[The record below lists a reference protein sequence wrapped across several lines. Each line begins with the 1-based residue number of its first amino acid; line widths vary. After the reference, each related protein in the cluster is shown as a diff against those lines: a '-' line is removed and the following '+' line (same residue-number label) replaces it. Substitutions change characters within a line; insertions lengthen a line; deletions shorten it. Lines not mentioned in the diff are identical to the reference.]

1 MTANEARLEALQD
14 CLDIAQAGVAYAPN
28 TDAEAAYRT
37 IRNEIYRLILAA
49 EEMLSNESIKPPES
63 RMNKPLKRIQAKC
76 WYFVDGKKIGGTHA
90 QLSGDVTGLSGDVTA
105 IPIDARAKRPDVA
118 YWTQDDDLVES
129 T

>member
-1 MTANEARLEALQD
+1 
-14 CLDIAQAGVAYAPN
+14 
-28 TDAEAAYRT
+28 
-37 IRNEIYRLILAA
+37 
-49 EEMLSNESIKPPES
+49 
-63 RMNKPLKRIQAKC
+63 MNKPLKRIQAKC

-90 QLSGDVTGLSGDVTA
+90 QLSGDVTGLSGDVTWLSGDVTGLSGDVTGLRGDVTA

>member
-1 MTANEARLEALQD
+1 
-14 CLDIAQAGVAYAPN
+14 
-28 TDAEAAYRT
+28 
-37 IRNEIYRLILAA
+37 
-49 EEMLSNESIKPPES
+49 
-63 RMNKPLKRIQAKC
+63 MNKPLKRIQAKC